1 MNRTKRAPIAWAARI
16 SYELEDKPVTD
27 LSLKPAFQY
36 DPYSEAARRDPQ
48 SLYPTLRE
56 EHRAYFMPEYDAY
69 AISRYDDVWQA
80 FMDTKNFT
88 EAEGQVFGRSQM
100 LVHHRGDPPKAQLDP
115 KTMFL
120 FLDPP
125 IHSQFRMALASP
137 FMKGNVGK
145 LEPQITA
152 LIRDQLHKCIAK
164 GRFDLN
170 GDFAS
175 FISVGATAI
184 LMGLPVEDSG
194 TIIDLVNRMVARDP
208 QKPGPTADGIV
219 ARSEIIDFLKA
230 AIQRRRR
237 EEGEISRVIDP
248 LIHGDMIGRPQ
259 TDEEIAN
266 DILGI
271 LVGGTETVPKVFSG
285 GLLELQK
292 RPGQLAAIR
301 ADIDTNA
308 PIAFEEML
316 RYNAPAQWFGRT
328 AKSPVEVAGV
338 TVETGQRV
346 LLLIAA
352 ANRDPREF
360 DNPDEFIWDR
370 KAKRMLSFGVGP
382 HFCIGIHLARLEGQ
396 IMLKEFLKA
405 TRDFTIEPEAGD
417 WAVSEFQIGWTKLPV
432 TVTPL

>member
-1 MNRTKRAPIAWAARI
+1 MTELSTK
-16 SYELEDKPVTD
+16 T
-27 LSLKPAFQY
+27 AFHY
-36 DPYSEAARRDPQ
+36 DPYSEEARRDPQ

-56 EHRAYFMPEYDAY
+56 HHRAYYIPDYDAY
-69 AISRYDDVWQA
+69 AISRYDDVWAA
-80 FMDTKNFT
+80 FMDAKNFT
-88 EAEGQVFGRSQM
+88 ESEGQVFPRSQM
-100 LVHHRGDPPKAQLDP
+100 LVHHRGDPPKASIDP

-125 IHSQFRMALASP
+125 VHSSFRTALASP

-152 LIRDQLHKCIAK
+152 LIRRQLDLCIAK

-170 GDFAS
+170 ADFAS
-175 FISVGATAI
+175 YISVGATAI

-194 TIIDLVNRMVARDP
+194 AIIDLVNRMVARDP
-208 QKPGPTADGIV
+208 QKPGPTADGIA
-219 ARSEIIDFLKA
+219 ARGEIIDFLTV

-237 EEGEISRVIDP
+237 EEGEASRVIDP

-259 TDEEIAN
+259 TDTEIAN

-285 GLLELQK
+285 GLLELQR
-292 RPGQLAAIR
+292 RPEQLAAVR
-301 ADIDTNA
+301 ADIDAHA
-308 PIAFEEML
+308 PLAFEEML
-316 RYNAPAQWFGRT
+316 RFNAPAQWFGRT
-328 AKSPVEVAGV
+328 AKNPVEVAGV
-338 TVETGQRV
+338 TVEPGQRV
-346 LLLIAA
+346 MLLIAA

-360 DNPDEFIWDR
+360 DDPDAFIWNR
-370 KAKRMLSFGVGP
+370 KARRMLSFGVGP

-396 IMLKEFLKA
+396 IMLKEFLRA
-405 TRDFTIEPEAGD
+405 TRDFRIEPDAGE

-432 TVTPL
+432 TVVPA